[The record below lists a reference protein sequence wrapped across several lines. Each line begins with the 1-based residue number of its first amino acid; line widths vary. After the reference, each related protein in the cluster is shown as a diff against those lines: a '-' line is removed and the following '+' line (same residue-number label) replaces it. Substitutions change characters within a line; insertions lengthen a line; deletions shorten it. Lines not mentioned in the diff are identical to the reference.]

1 MGGSIHSRIVVGEV
15 ADSDFAP
22 LILERESR
30 RSRRLVAVFAVASL
44 SLADRGDELDELV
57 ALECCRRC
65 RRALTL
71 EILEKEGRESP
82 FTVEIGLDLRGLVAH
97 LSPCR
102 CLILE
107 LIRDSPSDDRQADTC
122 RQEESRGE
130 T

>member
-1 MGGSIHSRIVVGEV
+1 MRTDRPLFPQAKLVTRRLEGKGFDHRLGFLDAMRGIIHSRIVVGEV

-57 ALECCRRC
+57 ALEGCRRC

-71 EILEKEGRESP
+71 EILE
-82 FTVEIGLDLRGLVAH
+82 
-97 LSPCR
+97 
-102 CLILE
+102 
-107 LIRDSPSDDRQADTC
+107 
-122 RQEESRGE
+122 
-130 T
+130 